1 MVSVYINFE
10 YPFSRRKLSPLFRDL
25 DNERLIYCH
34 LDQTWKCQLRN
45 FTRCWKKTECT
56 RKIFPSLPV
65 EIFCCLAY
73 ILDINNKHCV
83 ISIHLLKMTNSEDGL
98 FHCIIY
104 KHFFHNWTRKIQIF
118 FFFNLFFC
126 PLLRILA

>member
-34 LDQTWKCQLRN
+34 LIRHENVSLEILPDV
-45 FTRCWKKTECT
+45 E
-56 RKIFPSLPV
+56 RKQNVHGKYFPSLPV

-73 ILDINNKHCV
+73 ILDINNKYYV
-83 ISIHLLKMTNSEDGL
+83 ISIHLLKMTNSEDGS

-104 KHFFHNWTRKIQIF
+104 KHFFN
-118 FFFNLFFC
+118 N
-126 PLLRILA
+126 